1 MLRPRPDLDDIDR
14 ELEQLGTPREDL
26 AELVAKYAGH
36 GRSVPPFDQM
46 MAMLSDADRGA
57 AAPSG
62 EAEPPAGESS
72 STQASSE
79 RSEDH
84 DDFELLVDDEDM
96 DSVEED
102 DELES
107 VA

>member
-1 MLRPRPDLDDIDR
+1 MLRPRPDLEDIDR
-14 ELEQLGTPREDL
+14 ELEQLGAPREDV
-26 AELVAKYAGH
+26 AELVAKYAGL
-36 GRSVPPFDQM
+36 GRSMPPFDKM
-46 MAMLSDADRGA
+46 MAMLSEPDPA
-57 AAPSG
+57 AATQPRDDASN
-62 EAEPPAGESS
+62 EASDD
-72 STQASSE
+72 
-79 RSEDH
+79 DH